1 MKRILIFFI
10 GTFLIIGCST
20 KKETVQIS
28 NNSELKIYASSI
40 FLNSDFYSDVIPV
53 FEEIFNCHIELKEFK
68 NAQLMFQQII
78 AEKDSSE
85 VDIILGLDNTLS
97 AEAISESLFIDYEP
111 KNLKFVQKEL
121 IFDETNH
128 LNPVYYCNLAFIFN
142 SNSIEEP
149 PETFGE
155 MQDGKFKKMIVILD
169 PETSS
174 FGRAMLLWSV
184 SAFGENGYGHFW
196 KSVKENIFIVAED
209 YDDAYNIFL
218 AAEAPL
224 LLGSSTIPVYHSQI
238 NKTKKYRSTI
248 PQEGGYNL
256 IHGVGIMRS
265 VKNQRLAEQFVE
277 FLLSEDFQNLIPKET
292 WMFPVNKKVDL
303 PYEFKLLPKP
313 KKDLTG
319 ELSSRVVQR
328 RLKSWIKRWKN
339 IMSG

>member
-1 MKRILIFFI
+1 MKSILLVCI

-20 KKETVQIS
+20 QKETVQ
-28 NNSELKIYASSI
+28 NSDNRELNIYASSF

-53 FEEIFNCHIELKEFK
+53 FEEIFNCNIKLKEFK
-68 NAQLMFQQII
+68 NVQLMFQQII
-78 AEKDSSE
+78 TEKDSSE

-121 IFDETNH
+121 IFDKTNH
-128 LNPVYYCNLAFIFN
+128 LNPVYYCNLAFIYN
-142 SNSIEEP
+142 SDAIEEP

-155 MQDGKFKKMIVILD
+155 MQDGKFKNMIVIPN

-174 FGRAMLLWSV
+174 FGRSMLLWSV

-196 KSVKENIFIVAED
+196 RSVKENIFTVAED
-209 YDDAYNIFL
+209 YDDAYNTFL

-224 LLGSSTIPVYHSQI
+224 LFGFSTIPVYNSQI
-238 NKTKKYRSTI
+238 NKTTKYRSTI

-256 IHGVGIMRS
+256 IHGVGITRS
-265 VKNQRLAEQFVE
+265 TKNQRLAEQFVE
-277 FLLSEDFQNLIPKET
+277 FLLTEDFQSLIPKET
-292 WMFPVNKKVDL
+292 WMFPVNKKVEL
-303 PYEFKLLPKP
+303 PYNFKLIPKP

-319 ELSSRVVQR
+319 ELSSRVVKK
-328 RLKSWIKRWKN
+328 RLKSWIKRWKK
-339 IMSG
+339 IMSD